1 MFRNSFYGD
10 AVRELDW
17 GVGRILSA
25 VKRSANS
32 RRTLVV
38 FTSDNGAALGTYQH
52 VCAVIK
58 FVDRCLKYLS
68 CKPSLSGTLQGSY
81 CSCYSARM

>member
-25 VKRSANS
+25 VKRSAS
-32 RRTLVV
+32 HRRTLVV
-38 FTSDNGAALGTYQH
+38 FTSDNGAALG
-52 VCAVIK
+52 A
-58 FVDRCLKYLS
+58 
-68 CKPSLSGTLQGSY
+68 SLPTLLPIRG
-81 CSCYSARM
+81 ALRP

>member
-25 VKRSANS
+25 VKRSAS
-32 RRTLVV
+32 PRRTLVV
-38 FTSDNGAALGTYQH
+38 FTSDNGAALGAFIITDH
-52 VCAVIK
+52 FCL
-58 FVDRCLKYLS
+58 VDHFLAYN
-68 CKPSLSGTLQGSY
+68 PS
-81 CSCYSARM
+81 